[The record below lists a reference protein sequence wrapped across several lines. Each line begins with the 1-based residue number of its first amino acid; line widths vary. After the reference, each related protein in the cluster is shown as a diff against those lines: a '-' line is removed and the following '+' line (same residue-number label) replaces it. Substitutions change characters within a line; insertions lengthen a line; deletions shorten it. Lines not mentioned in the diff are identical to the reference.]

1 MRELGEIARRGTMCQ
16 IKHSLSPFS
25 FPGRSFAL
33 HFFASHH
40 LVLWWP
46 RCGGCCGA
54 LLNGLLLPGSMQT
67 MTAIIMG
74 FETSLEN
81 DQLSRVGALLLV
93 PGELPK
99 GSKGCV

>member
-1 MRELGEIARRGTMCQ
+1 MCQ
-16 IKHSLSPFS
+16 IKHSLSPF
-25 FPGRSFAL
+25 FPVARLRFTSSP
-33 HFFASHH
+33 SHH

-46 RCGGCCGA
+46 RCCGCCGA

-81 DQLSRVGALLLV
+81 DQLSRVGAVLLV
-93 PGELPK
+93 PAELLK
-99 GSKGCV
+99 RLEGSV